1 MVFNVTYRKI
11 QDYNFQH
18 VHESWPLPYRTRRSL
33 HKIRG
38 PKVLSDLCVSTG
50 IGQRPIC
57 TQTKVHPAPAFRAF
71 SSNDVSKVV
80 GRLYKNPSS
89 IKRHSLPIVESRHCL
104 SKEEE
109 SELSARLMQPTVAAK
124 IRMATLRVK
133 PSESL
138 PDLVRNSCD
147 RLNKGPSTRYY
158 PGCYE
163 NVSQR
168 KFSYRYLNG
177 STSTFWIFIVI
188 HTFQEIPVICIINQE
203 NLIIYSPLLHVFIIV
218 VCIHVYIGGQIA
230 RYINHFINFWI
241 WW

>member
-18 VHESWPLPYRTRRSL
+18 VHESRPLPYRTRRSL

-50 IGQRPIC
+50 IGQRQIC
-57 TQTKVHPAPAFRAF
+57 TQTKIHPAPAFRAF
-71 SSNDVSKVV
+71 SSNDVSKVI

-109 SELSARLMQPTVAAK
+109 SELSVRLMQPTVAAK

-177 STSTFWIFIVI
+177 STSTF
-188 HTFQEIPVICIINQE
+188 
-203 NLIIYSPLLHVFIIV
+203 
-218 VCIHVYIGGQIA
+218 
-230 RYINHFINFWI
+230 
-241 WW
+241 